1 MPYVTHPRE
10 IAPSVITEQA
20 PEGAT
25 IRADVCVVGG
35 GPAGIVLAMGLA
47 RDPARRVCL
56 IESGGYDFDPEVQ
69 TLARAGSTGQ
79 PIGPLHEARVR
90 ALGGSTWSWGGICT
104 PPDPIVFE
112 GRSWVDGAWPFPA
125 SDLESYLD
133 PAFEWLGI
141 DREARQATEAFA
153 DATFVASGLDPDRL
167 VPVPVHLS
175 RPIRFG
181 DAYRAALEAAPNL
194 TVHLYSTVTRLHA
207 DGGRIVPG
215 GRPAR
220 GTPFNVEAAEYVLAA
235 GGIEN
240 PRLLLISGWWA
251 GRRSLLHGA
260 STTARAVRRAT
271 RRHPAGPAG
280 RSTGSPPSARL
291 ALSDGA
297 QRRDRLLN
305 WHTDLRFRLAGQD
318 GETWDATRRLLIAA
332 RRPWKESPF
341 YQDAGGGR
349 LRMRSRDV
357 LRTLRRPDRA
367 VIGVTSA
374 VTGHPSL
381 RRSIELWSSLEQAPD
396 PENRVTLTDR
406 LDALGMPIATL
417 HWTLGDLETRTHR
430 RGRGILLSEL
440 ERLEP
445 GITEASLDQADPW
458 PDGIL
463 STWHHQGT
471 TRMDD
476 DPRRGVVDRDA
487 RVHGIGN
494 LSVAGSSVFPVSAS
508 AAPTLTIV
516 ELALRLADR
525 LDAELRTPVP
535 VHAGRTMAS
544 ADRV

>member
-1 MPYVTHPRE
+1 M
-10 IAPSVITEQA
+10 ITEQV

-25 IRADVCVVGG
+25 IRADVCVIGG
-35 GPAGIVLAMGLA
+35 GPAGIVLALRLA

-56 IESGGYDFDPEVQ
+56 IESGGFDFDPEAQ
-69 TLARAGSTGQ
+69 ALARAGSTGQ

-112 GRSWVDGAWPFPA
+112 PRPWIDGAWPFAATELDP
-125 SDLESYLD
+125 YLD
-133 PAFEWLGI
+133 PAFEWLGV
-141 DREARQATEAFA
+141 DRASRQTTEELAASTFA
-153 DATFVASGLDPDRL
+153 DSGLDPHRL
-167 VPVPVHLS
+167 VPAPVHLS
-175 RPIRFG
+175 RPLRFG
-181 DAYRAALEAAPNL
+181 DAYRETLETAPNL
-194 TVHLYSTVTRLHA
+194 IVYLHATVTRLHP
-207 DGGRIVPG
+207 DGGRISRAE
-215 GRPAR
+215 GRSR
-220 GTPFNVEAAEYVLAA
+220 GAPFSVEAAEYVLAG

-240 PRLLLISGWWA
+240 PRLLLVSGIGGPA
-251 GRRSLLHGA
+251 VGRYFMEHPRLLE
-260 STTARAVRRAT
+260 RFAVQSGDTPLGRLVGRPGH
-271 RRHPAGPAG
+271 RHPL
-280 RSTGSPPSARL
+280 RL
-291 ALSDGA
+291 ALSDA
-297 QRRDRLLN
+297 TQRQGRLVN

-349 LRMRSRDV
+349 LRLRSRDV
-357 LRTLRRPDRA
+357 LSTLRRPDRA

-381 RRSIELWSSLEQAPD
+381 RRSIELWSSLEQAPEPD
-396 PENRVTLTDR
+396 NRVTLTDR
-406 LDALGMPIATL
+406 PDALGMPMATV
-417 HWTLGDLETRTHR
+417 HWTLGDLEERTHR

-445 GITEASLDQADPW
+445 GITAASLDEADRW

-463 STWHHQGT
+463 TTWHHQGT

-494 LSVAGSSVFPVSAS
+494 LSIAGSSVFPVSAS

-516 ELALRLADR
+516 QLALRLAGR
-525 LDAELRTPVP
+525 LALEAETPVA
-535 VHAGRTMAS
+535 VAAR
-544 ADRV
+544 

>member
-1 MPYVTHPRE
+1 
-10 IAPSVITEQA
+10 VIVEQA

-69 TLARAGSTGQ
+69 ALAHAGSTGQ
-79 PIGPLHEARVR
+79 SIGPLHEARVR

-112 GRSWVDGAWPFPA
+112 GRSWVDGAWPIPA
-125 SDLESYLD
+125 SDLEPYRD

-175 RPIRFG
+175 RPLRFG
-181 DAYRAALEAAPNL
+181 DAYRAALEGAPNL
-194 TVHLYSTVTRLHA
+194 TVYLYATVTRLHP
-207 DGGRIVPG
+207 DGGRIVRADG
-215 GRPAR
+215 LSR
-220 GTPFNVEAAEYVLAA
+220 GTPFTVEAAEYVLAA

-240 PRLLLISGWWA
+240 PRLLLISGLGGPA
-251 GRRSLLHGA
+251 VGRYFMEHPRLPE
-260 STTARAVRRAT
+260 RYAVRPGDTPLGRLVG
-271 RRHPAGPAG
+271 RPGHRHPL
-280 RSTGSPPSARL
+280 RL
-291 ALSDGA
+291 ALSDAA
-297 QRRDRLLN
+297 QRQDRLLN

-357 LRTLRRPDRA
+357 LSTLRRPDRA

-396 PENRVTLTDR
+396 PDNRVTLTDR
-406 LDALGMPIATL
+406 LDALGMPMATL

-445 GITEASLDQADPW
+445 GITAASLDESDPW

-471 TRMDD
+471 TRMHD

-525 LDAELRTPVP
+525 LDAEMRTPVL
-535 VHAGRTMAS
+535 VHADRTMAS
-544 ADRV
+544 ADRA